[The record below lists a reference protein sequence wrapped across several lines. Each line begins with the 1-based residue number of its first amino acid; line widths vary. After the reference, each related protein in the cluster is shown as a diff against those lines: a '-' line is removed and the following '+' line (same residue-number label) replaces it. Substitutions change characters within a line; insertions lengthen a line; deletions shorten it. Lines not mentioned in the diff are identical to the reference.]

1 MPVNMTTDLPKT
13 LYYLLYAK
21 YGNSSIADTDENQ
34 FKYKVWQTIFMYGP
48 AWKMRLKIQ
57 EKLINLD
64 PDGDDIA
71 HGTIM
76 FYNHAENPDTAPGTG
91 TFQTLD
97 GINSQST
104 SNVKRGKLEGYATL
118 SALINTDVTEE
129 FLEMFKKLFITV
141 VSSQGARYY
150 QEVGEDPP
158 PEILEAM
165 GYTSFGSYMTK
176 TFQEIWPDVTSFVTD
191 YQSNGIPKTI

>member
-1 MPVNMTTDLPKT
+1 M
-13 LYYLLYAK
+13 
-21 YGNSSIADTDENQ
+21 
-34 FKYKVWQTIFMYGP
+34 
-48 AWKMRLKIQ
+48 
-57 EKLINLD
+57 
-64 PDGDDIA
+64 
-71 HGTIM
+71 
-76 FYNHAENPDTAPGTG
+76 
-91 TFQTLD
+91 
-97 GINSQST
+97 
-104 SNVKRGKLEGYATL
+104 KRGKLEGYATL

-191 YQSNGIPKTI
+191 YQSNGIPQTI